1 MSEETIKEVF
11 DIIVNMEVV
20 RSQKEIPQFDKNDA
34 SASIV
39 DALNIVTVALED
51 RQSDIDNLKET
62 NKDLLLS
69 LQEVSRYQSALDIS
83 SIVSIADENGN
94 ITYVNDMFCQISGY
108 TKSELIGQNHNLLK
122 SDHHKRMFWDGMWQI
137 ISQGNIW
144 HNEIMNL
151 NKEGIGYWVDTTI
164 VPFFNSQG
172 KIVNYLSMGHDIT
185 KRKLQEEEAKE
196 YHLQLESI
204 NKNLEQFAHTVS
216 HDLKSPLNN
225 AKGLVSIIE
234 SSLGE
239 DQPEEVRQY
248 LSLLNET
255 NDKMRSLIDGILQ
268 YSKASGRDAKLDRI
282 DLQPFIQEVGDTLT
296 AKGNAKIIFKND
308 LPEISY
314 NTTVLRQVIS
324 NLMSNAIKFNDKEQC
339 TIEFSSRMDDH
350 YYHISIADNGP
361 GVAEKHQEEM
371 FKLFNKVNQD
381 KAKDSSGV
389 GLATVKKIINEA
401 GGNIWVESSLG
412 AGTKFTFTV
421 RIKPKTQW

>member
-1 MSEETIKEVF
+1 MSDETIKEVF

-20 RSQKEIPQFDKNDA
+20 RSQKDAPDFDENDA
-34 SASIV
+34 TASIV

-51 RQSDIDNLKET
+51 RQSEIESLKET
-62 NKDLLLS
+62 NRDLLIS

-83 SIVSIADENGN
+83 AIVSITDQQGV
-94 ITYVNDMFCQISGY
+94 ITYVNDLFCEISGY
-108 TKSELIGQNHNLLK
+108 TKNELIGQNHSIVK
-122 SDHHKRMFWDGMWQI
+122 SDQHKRVFWDGMWQI

-144 HNEIMNL
+144 ENEIMNI

-172 KIVNYLSMGHDIT
+172 QIVSYLSMGHDIT
-185 KRKLQEEEAKE
+185 KRKLQEEEAME

-225 AKGLVSIIE
+225 AKGLVTIIE
-234 SSLGE
+234 TTLG
-239 DQPEEVRQY
+239 DNMSDEVKEY
-248 LSLLNET
+248 LGLLNKT

-268 YSKASGRDAKLDRI
+268 YSKASGRDTNLERI
-282 DLQPFIQEVGDTLT
+282 DLEPFIREVADTLT
-296 AKGNAKIIFKND
+296 AKGDARFVFKNK

-314 NTTVLRQVIS
+314 NGTVLRQVIS
-324 NLMSNAIKFNDKEQC
+324 NLLSNAIKFNDKKQC
-339 TIEFSSRMDDH
+339 IVEFSSAMDDH
-350 YYHISIADNGP
+350 YYHISVSDNGP
-361 GVAEKHQEEM
+361 GVAKEHQENM

-381 KAKDSSGV
+381 KTKDSSGV

-401 GGNIWVESSLG
+401 GGNIWVDSKPG
-412 AGTKFTFTV
+412 FGTKFTFTV
-421 RIKPKTQW
+421 RIKPKVQ

>member
-20 RSQKEIPQFDKNDA
+20 RAQKELPEFDETDA
-34 SASIV
+34 SSSIV

-51 RQSDIDNLKET
+51 RQSEIANLKET
-62 NKDLLLS
+62 NKELLIS

-83 SIVSIADENGN
+83 SIVSIGDQNGN
-94 ITYVNDMFCQISGY
+94 ITYVNDMFCQMSGY
-108 TKSELIGQNHNLLK
+108 SKEELIGKNHSILK
-122 SDHHKRMFWDGMWQI
+122 SDQHKRIFWDGMWQI

-164 VPFFNSQG
+164 VPFFNGQG
-172 KIVNYLSMGHDIT
+172 EIVSYLSMGHDIT

-204 NKNLEQFAHTVS
+204 NKNLEDFAHTVS

-234 SSLGE
+234 ASLSE
-239 DQPEEVRQY
+239 DQPAEVKEY

-282 DLQPFIQEVGDTLT
+282 LMEPFIHEVANTLT
-296 AKGNAKIIFKND
+296 AKGKAKLIFKNT

-314 NTTVLRQVIS
+314 NETVLKQVIS

-339 TIEFSSRMDDH
+339 VIEFSSRMDDY

-361 GVAEKHQEEM
+361 GVAKEYQEDM
-371 FKLFNKVNQD
+371 FKLFNKVNKD
-381 KAKDSSGV
+381 SSKDSSGV

-401 GGNIWVESSLG
+401 GGNIWVDSTLG
-412 AGTKFTFTV
+412 HGTKFTFTV
-421 RIKPKTQW
+421 RIKPKVHW